1 MTGRPSDLSALQDV
15 VVGMGHNTRCGR
27 ERILTERESAIRA
40 RFVRDSFHD
49 GVRADPPTVGG
60 STHAASATTP
70 LIETAA
76 MRFAALV
83 ATANVDTADT
93 PLTIE
98 QQRGN
103 VIDYTSTVDILL
115 LRRYG
120 QHFGSFPKP
129 ANRRLNK

>member
-1 MTGRPSDLSALQDV
+1 
-15 VVGMGHNTRCGR
+15 VGMGHNTRCGR

-49 GVRADPPTVGG
+49 GSNSKRRYRGY
-60 STHAASATTP
+60 
-70 LIETAA
+70 
-76 MRFAALV
+76 ALM
-83 ATANVDTADT
+83 
-93 PLTIE
+93 IE

-103 VIDYTSTVDILL
+103 VIDYTSTADILL

-129 ANRRLNK
+129 ANRRLIK

>member
-1 MTGRPSDLSALQDV
+1 
-15 VVGMGHNTRCGR
+15 
-27 ERILTERESAIRA
+27 
-40 RFVRDSFHD
+40 
-49 GVRADPPTVGG
+49 
-60 STHAASATTP
+60 
-70 LIETAA
+70 

-103 VIDYTSTVDILL
+103 VIDYTSTADILL